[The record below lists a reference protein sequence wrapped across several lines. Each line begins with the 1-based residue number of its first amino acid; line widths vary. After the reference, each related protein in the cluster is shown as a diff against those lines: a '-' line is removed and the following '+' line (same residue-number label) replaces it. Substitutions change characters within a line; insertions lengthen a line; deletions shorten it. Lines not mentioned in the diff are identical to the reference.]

1 MTMTIVQKLSM
12 TVGMTLF
19 IGSGILF
26 INPAHATG
34 IHTSD
39 AVCPIDEADTV
50 KLYFEVSSNEFGG
63 FDSDGATYSS
73 GTQFRE
79 HAISTCSKTLFS
91 AYTKDMQQKISPSDS
106 AEIKKWL
113 TPLAQQYPNPTV
125 WERYELAV
133 SFYRWQ
139 GKDSIFLAQVY
150 MEAAWTARDK
160 AVGIHPDLKGPVVA
174 DQILEHGKTELAKDL
189 TNEQRKMVT
198 YNLARVAH
206 RNAQF
211 TEREHYITQF
221 LNDPTLEQYERETAQ
236 EFIKLTSE
244 VEPRLLKLALAEYLT
259 HLQKAPQDGYT
270 QYIVADIFRR
280 LGEYAQARTHFE
292 KANLS
297 AYLHDEQRMI
307 VAHLLDTMPSIP

>member
-1 MTMTIVQKLSM
+1 MTATQQNLLTI
-12 TVGMTLF
+12 GIALF
-19 IGSGILF
+19 LESGLLVV
-26 INPAHATG
+26 NSANATG

-50 KLYFEVSSNEFGG
+50 KLYFEVSSNEYGG

-91 AYTKDMQQKISPSDS
+91 AYTEDMQKKISPTDS

-113 TPLAQQYPNPTV
+113 APLAQQYTNPTV

-139 GKDSIFLAQVY
+139 GKDPIYLAQVY
-150 MEAAWTARDK
+150 MEAAWTARDQ

-174 DQILEHGKTELAKDL
+174 DQILEQGKKELQKDL
-189 TNEQRKMVT
+189 SSADRKMVT

-206 RNAQF
+206 RNARF
-211 TEREHYITQF
+211 TERQYYITQF
-221 LNDPTLEQYERETAQ
+221 LNDPTLEPYERETAQ
-236 EFIKLTSE
+236 EFIHLTTE

-259 HLQKAPQDGYT
+259 HLQKVPQDGHT

-280 LGEYAQARTHFE
+280 LGEYTQARTYFE

-297 AYLHDEQRMI
+297 AYLHPEQRMI
-307 VAHLLDTMPSIP
+307 VAHLLDTMPSTP

>member
-1 MTMTIVQKLSM
+1 MIAFRKHTLTI
-12 TVGMTLF
+12 GMTLF
-19 IGSGILF
+19 LGRGLLVM
-26 INPAHATG
+26 NPANATG
-34 IHTSD
+34 IHTTD

-50 KLYFEVSSNEFGG
+50 KLYFEVSSNEYGG

-91 AYTKDMQQKISPSDS
+91 AYTKDMQQKISPNDS

-113 TPLAQQYPNPTV
+113 APLAQQYTNPTV
-125 WERYELAV
+125 WDRYELAV

-139 GKDSIFLAQVY
+139 GKEPIYLAQVY

-174 DQILEHGKTELAKDL
+174 DQILEQGKKELEKDL
-189 TNEQRKMVT
+189 TNEERKMVT

-206 RNAQF
+206 RNARF

-221 LNDPTLEQYERETAQ
+221 LNAPTLEPYERETAQ
-236 EFIKLTSE
+236 EFIQLTTE
-244 VEPRLLKLALAEYLT
+244 VEPRLLKLALAEYLI
-259 HLQKAPQDGYT
+259 HLQKVPQDGHT

-280 LGEYAQARTHFE
+280 LGEYTQARTHFE

-297 AYLHDEQRMI
+297 AYLHPEQRMI
-307 VAHLLDTMPSIP
+307 VAHILETMPSTQ

>member
-1 MTMTIVQKLSM
+1 MIAIQQNILTI
-12 TVGMTLF
+12 GMALF
-19 IGSGILF
+19 IGNGLLMIH
-26 INPAHATG
+26 PANATG

-50 KLYFEVSSNEFGG
+50 KLYFEVSSNEYGG

-91 AYTKDMQQKISPSDS
+91 AYTEDMQKKISPSDS
-106 AEIKKWL
+106 AEIKKGL
-113 TPLAQQYPNPTV
+113 TPLAQQYTNPTV

-139 GKDSIFLAQVY
+139 GKDPIYLAQVY

-174 DQILEHGKTELAKDL
+174 DQILEQGKKELKKEL
-189 TNEQRKMVT
+189 TNEERKMVT

-206 RNAQF
+206 RNARF
-211 TEREHYITQF
+211 TERQHYITQF
-221 LNDPTLEQYERETAQ
+221 LNDPTLETYERDTAQ
-236 EFIKLTSE
+236 EFIQLTTE
-244 VEPRLLKLALAEYLT
+244 VEPRLLKLALAEYLI
-259 HLQKAPQDGYT
+259 HLQKVPQDGHT

-280 LGEYAQARTHFE
+280 LGEYTQARTYFE

-297 AYLHDEQRMI
+297 AYLHPEQRMI
-307 VAHLLDTMPSIP
+307 VAHLLETMPSTP